1 MACAQ
6 SISGYTYDNC
16 FSSKGGVK
24 ALWIAPYNASG
35 FSLANELISLSATA
49 SFKKYEVRRETSSME
64 STATID
70 STTGA
75 NYVETDANLV
85 FVKMT
90 AESRLEANALL
101 KGEFMAVVKDAND
114 TYHFLGYNEPVY
126 ASAGSASTGT
136 ARGDSNNYTV
146 TLHDIADNYPYHLD
160 ATSASALEAL

>member
-24 ALWIAPYNASG
+24 ALWIAPYNATGFTLSG
-35 FSLANELISLSATA
+35 ETINLGSASA
-49 SFKKYEVRRETSSME
+49 FKKYEVRRETSSME

-70 STTGA
+70 AATGA
-75 NYVETDANLV
+75 NYVETDATLV

-90 AESRLEANALL
+90 AEARLEANALL

-114 TYHFLGYNEPVY
+114 AYHFLGYNEPVY

-136 ARGDSNNYTV
+136 SRGDSNNYTV
-146 TLHDIADNYPYHLD
+146 TLHDIADGYPYHLD
-160 ATSASALEAL
+160 AASAAALEAI